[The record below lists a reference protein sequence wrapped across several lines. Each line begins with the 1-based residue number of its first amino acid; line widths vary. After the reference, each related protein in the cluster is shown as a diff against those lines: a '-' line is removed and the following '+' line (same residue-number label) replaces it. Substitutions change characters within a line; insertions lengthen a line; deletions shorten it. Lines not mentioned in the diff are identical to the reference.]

1 MHKIVFILFFI
12 SLMLGCGDI
21 NKNNEVKQEINPSL
35 KKENITQ
42 FIFVGMA
49 GEKPGLYKYNF
60 KTKKSKVF
68 WSSGVEEV
76 MELSFS
82 QDRKSAFFLTA
93 RDYGKRGVF
102 PFITRAK
109 LYYINLDSNKVN
121 FVTNIGTGM
130 QVFTEWVDS
139 NNFKV
144 AFNSIDIKVSDYV
157 DQHTFIF
164 NTFGKELLNEK
175 KIYNLFK
182 EGYPSLPK
190 RNIDLKSKQLTAELM
205 TVDKDSVNSFYLK
218 KSSENSSELICNDNK
233 KLRDASWSYNNN
245 ELIFSTVN
253 VTPGNETLYSK
264 DPQTSSLY
272 IYSIKNNKIENQWD
286 GSGFKNFFIQNDKL
300 FFDTGFKENSVIII
314 FDLKNSSPADSI
326 KINGGCGLE
335 NIPQIPDYS
344 A

>member
-1 MHKIVFILFFI
+1 MPKIIFPLLFVALLI
-12 SLMLGCGDI
+12 GCAEKNKDI
-21 NKNNEVKQEINPSL
+21 ETQKNVNQSVQ
-35 KKENITQ
+35 KENNTP
-42 FIFVGMA
+42 FIFVGMV

-82 QDRKSAFFLTA
+82 QDRKAAFFLTA

-102 PFITRAK
+102 PFISRAK
-109 LYYINLDSNKVN
+109 LYHINLDSNKVN

-157 DQHTFIF
+157 NQHTFIF

-175 KIYNLFK
+175 KLYNLFK

-190 RNIDLKSKQLTAELM
+190 RTLDLTSKQLDAELK
-205 TVDKDSVNSFYLK
+205 TVDNDSVNLFYFNK
-218 KSSENSSELICNDNK
+218 VSENNSILICLDYK
-233 KLRDASWSYNNN
+233 KLEDIGWSKDNND
-245 ELIFSTVN
+245 LIFSTVD
-253 VTPGNETLYSK
+253 VTPGNETLYNK

-272 IYSIKNNKIENQWD
+272 IYSLRKNKIENKWD
-286 GSGFKNFFIQNDKL
+286 GSGYKNFFIQNDKL
-300 FFDTGFKENSVIII
+300 FFDSGFKENSFIII
-314 FDLKNSSPADSI
+314 YDLNSSSPVDSI

-335 NIPQIPDYS
+335 NIPEIPDYS

>member
-1 MHKIVFILFFI
+1 MHKIIIPLLLI
-12 SLMLGCGDI
+12 TLLTGYGDANENKETENDGNQSLQKV
-21 NKNNEVKQEINPSL
+21 NTTS
-35 KKENITQ
+35 
-42 FIFVGMA
+42 FIFVGMVR
-49 GEKPGLYKYNF
+49 EKPGLYKYNF

-68 WSSGVEEV
+68 WSSGAEEV

-82 QDRKSAFFLTA
+82 QDRKAAFFLTA

-109 LYYINLDSNKVN
+109 LYYINLDSNKVK
-121 FVTNIGTGM
+121 FVINIGTGM

-157 DQHTFIF
+157 NQHTFIF

-175 KIYNLFK
+175 KLYNLFK

-190 RNIDLKSKQLTAELM
+190 RNLNLTSKQLEAELN
-205 TVDKDSVNSFYLK
+205 TVNNDSMNLFYLK
-218 KSSENSSELICNDNK
+218 KTLENSSVLICKDNK
-233 KLRDASWSYNNN
+233 KLEDAAWSNGNNK
-245 ELIFSTVN
+245 LIFSTVD

-264 DPQTSSLY
+264 EPQTSSLY
-272 IYSIKNNKIENQWD
+272 IYSMKNNKIENKWD
-286 GSGFKNFFIQNDKL
+286 GGGYKNFFIQNDKL
-300 FFDTGFKENSVIII
+300 FFDTGFKENSKIII
-314 FDLKNSSPADSI
+314 YDLNTNSPTDTI

-335 NIPQIPDYS
+335 NIPNIPDYS